1 MATDTAT
8 PVVAARGGSFLI
20 EDRTLAHLQFVIAA
34 KLQRGEQFMFT
45 WSHGMERGSG
55 RSVIWISPA
64 AQVHFRFSGNRPPK
78 LNRAWLESLAMVAS
92 STDGLRLVPEPD
104 EATVVA

>member
-1 MATDTAT
+1 MGTLIYG
-8 PVVAARGGSFLI
+8 PRISEFEI

-34 KLQRGEQFMFT
+34 KLQRGENFMFT

-64 AQVHFRFSGNRPPK
+64 AQVHFRFSGNRAPT
-78 LNRAWLESLAMVAS
+78 LNRAWLEILMDSANSRA
-92 STDGLRLVPEPD
+92 GLHWVPEPT
-104 EATVVA
+104 EAVRG